1 MKNMPELTQLVHGP
15 QGEAKTVRIGIVICA
30 RYRDC
35 GGGKCFRALRE
46 RQGAFSR
53 YAAEDQLQLVGY
65 SSCGGCPGGNVEDVP
80 AEFLKN
86 GADAVHLAT
95 GLVVGY
101 PPCPYIRQFK
111 AFIEKQYGLPV
122 VVGTHPIPLKY
133 LQTHNQLPF
142 WEQVNMKDIAGH
154 LLAESREVMQSYN

>member
-1 MKNMPELTQLVHGP
+1 MSELVNLTSAAESSSRALRV
-15 QGEAKTVRIGIVICA
+15 AIIICA

-35 GGGKCFRALRE
+35 GGGKCFRALRQ

-53 YAAEDQLQLVGY
+53 YAVEDRVEIVGY
-65 SSCGGCPGGNVEDVP
+65 STCGGCPGGNVEYVP
-80 AEFLKN
+80 AEFVKN
-86 GADAVHLAT
+86 GTDVVHLAT
-95 GLVVGY
+95 GFVVGY
-101 PPCPYIRQFK
+101 PPCPHIRQFK

-142 WEQVNMKDIAGH
+142 WEDSGMADLAGH
-154 LLAESREVMQSYN
+154 LLAESREVMESYN